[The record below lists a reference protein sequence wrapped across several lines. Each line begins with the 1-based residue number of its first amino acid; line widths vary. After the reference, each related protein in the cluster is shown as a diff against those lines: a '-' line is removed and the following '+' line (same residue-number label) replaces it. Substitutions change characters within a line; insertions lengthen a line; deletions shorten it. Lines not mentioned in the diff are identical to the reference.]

1 MNYIYDIILNFNHEY
16 YAFYEWKKSDNIINI
31 RKIPCFK
38 IKDQDYLD
46 LKNNKIIISEDFI
59 NKIKNTSSIYLD
71 DDLHNNI
78 CLVTNGK
85 EAMGLAFNDQ
95 GNLLQRSSTIFDE
108 EQEIIEESH
117 HQKLTNLKFIKNIK
131 VIPKHIGRLEKE
143 KRTYLNKYLNN
154 LNETTD
160 SITIKYLYY
169 EYYEKENDN
178 PNYNKKELLNTLK
191 QEWNN
196 KLDRLYQLVLL
207 LNKVH

>member
-1 MNYIYDIILNFNHEY
+1 MNYIYDIILNFNQEY

-59 NKIKNTSSIYLD
+59 NKIKNASSIYLD

-85 EAMGLAFNDQ
+85 EAMGLAFNNQ

-143 KRTYLNKYLNN
+143 KRTNLTKYSNN

-169 EYYEKENDN
+169 EYYEKE
-178 PNYNKKELLNTLK
+178 PNTNSIKKELLSTLK

>member
-1 MNYIYDIILNFNHEY
+1 MNYIYDIILNFNQEY
-16 YAFYEWKKSDNIINI
+16 YPFYEWKKSDNIINI

-38 IKDQDYLD
+38 VKDQDYLD
-46 LKNNKIIISEDFI
+46 LKHNQITIQEDFI
-59 NKIKNTSSIYLD
+59 NKINNASSIYLED
-71 DDLHNNI
+71 NLHNNI

-85 EAMGLAFNDQ
+85 EAMGLSFDEK
-95 GNLLQRSSTIFDE
+95 GNLQKRSSTIFDE

-117 HQKLTNLKFIKNIK
+117 HQKITNLKFIKNNPIK
-131 VIPKHIGRLEKE
+131 PQYIGRIEKE
-143 KRTYLNKYLNN
+143 KRTYLNKYLSK

-160 SITIKYLYY
+160 NVTIKYLYY
-169 EYYEKENDN
+169 EYFEKENEDSH
-178 PNYNKKELLNTLK
+178 YTKKALLNTLK